1 MTNTDNK
8 QKWYY
13 YRPKEGVANTFIC
26 QYMRLDYLIQLL
38 ETHKYYVKRRKQFVD
53 SNESYQNI
61 KLAFGPI
68 IVGENITPNHVS
80 VDRVI
85 PYSKIIEC
93 PTSCWSTEKEEN
105 FLMWKCYATE
115 VGACVRTSVHNL
127 IASLQ
132 VELDKEGQNRV
143 ICGSMDYKEYRP
155 TTNEESQLFD
165 KDKAYANEKEF
176 RFYFYLPSFCDGVK
190 EKNGIYIPVDT
201 EVMIDDVLLSPFL
214 PNEAANKL
222 ARLIKCVYNID
233 VKRSSIKL
241 KV

>member
-1 MTNTDNK
+1 
-8 QKWYY
+8 
-13 YRPKEGVANTFIC
+13 
-26 QYMRLDYLIQLL
+26 
-38 ETHKYYVKRRKQFVD
+38 
-53 SNESYQNI
+53 
-61 KLAFGPI
+61 
-68 IVGENITPNHVS
+68 
-80 VDRVI
+80 
-85 PYSKIIEC
+85 
-93 PTSCWSTEKEEN
+93 
-105 FLMWKCYATE
+105 MWKCYATE